1 VAGENDG
8 RCSTTL
14 AAMMALSPGVG
25 ATHTTPHGGGQ
36 LLPMSQLVPSAAAK
50 GKGFGE
56 SQATRFWQLCAGMA
70 IGGASALRAYG
81 KGMGKGGYK
90 GGGYSSGGGYNR
102 SGYSGGG
109 GGGGYGGSRGGGYSG
124 GMSIQERTEMKRSR
138 EADQFFQ
145 FQRQNIL
152 RGEQR
157 FSDEHWRVEEGR
169 LFKQAHVHAGIDF
182 KKYDDIEV
190 KAHGGSRKEIPIES
204 FQEACDRFDLPE
216 DLTANIERCGY
227 NVPTP
232 VQKHSIPAVLDG
244 SDVLVTAQTGSGK
257 TAAFLVPIITAALK
271 AGRKP
276 AKEGAVC
283 PTSVVLSPTRELCQQ
298 ITVEAERLTFRSGAR
313 VCAIYGGADAIPQLR
328 KFAGGIEIVVCTP
341 GRLEDFLQRGVLSME
356 EVKFLALDEADRML
370 DMGFEPQIR
379 EIIENHGMPPAG
391 KGRQTMMFSATFP
404 REIQNLAEDFLD
416 PKYYS
421 ISVGRVG
428 STTSSVSQRFE
439 NLRYGDKFEQLLQ
452 SLQEVEGEDGP
463 AKTIVFANSKFM
475 VDDIQSQLRENR
487 IRCTSM
493 HGGVSQSQRDRALRD
508 LKSGRAHVL
517 VATDVAARGLDLPG
531 IDHVINFDLPLNG
544 EDYVHRVGRTGRIG
558 NKGVATSFV
567 TNTEP
572 ALKDIVRSLKDARK
586 QDKTASEVPQWLE
599 EMAWSSRNSR
609 SASPGRG
616 NFRGSSGRG
625 GYSGYQSRERGSY
638 GGAGGGLPSRWPQ
651 GGGGGYRSSS
661 PRSFREGGFRDGG
674 FRDRDGGSQRGY
686 REGNFRNNGYERD
699 ERSSFPRN
707 AGSSRNSRDGRPSYD
722 DDDIFS
728 SSPPRRGGRRDDY
741 LDHAEYP
748 RRRSVSVDGP

>member
-1 VAGENDG
+1 
-8 RCSTTL
+8 
-14 AAMMALSPGVG
+14 MAL
-25 ATHTTPHGGGQ
+25 
-36 LLPMSQLVPSAAAK
+36 
-50 GKGFGE
+50 
-56 SQATRFWQLCAGMA
+56 
-70 IGGASALRAYG
+70 GGACALRAYG
-81 KGMGKGGYK
+81 KGMGKGGKGGYK
-90 GGGYSSGGGYNR
+90 GGF
-102 SGYSGGG
+102 
-109 GGGGYGGSRGGGYSG
+109 GGGYGGGGFNGGNRSRND
-124 GMSIQERTEMKRSR
+124 IERATEIKRSR

-145 FQRQNIL
+145 FQRRIVQ
-152 RGEQR
+152 RGEMPV
-157 FSDEHWRVEEGR
+157 SNDHWVAEESR
-169 LFKQAHVHAGIDF
+169 LFKQAHVSAGIDF

-190 KAHGGSRKEIPIES
+190 KTHGGSREETPIET
-204 FQEACDRFDLPE
+204 FQEGCDRFSLPDE
-216 DLTANIERCGY
+216 LTANIDRCNY

-276 AKEGAVC
+276 PQEGAVC

-341 GRLEDFLQRGVLSME
+341 GRLEDFLQRGVMSME

-379 EIIENHGMPPAG
+379 EIIENHGMPQAG

-404 REIQNLAEDFLD
+404 KEIQNLAMDFLD

-428 STTSSVSQRFE
+428 STTSSVEQRFE
-439 NLRYGDKFEQLLQ
+439 DMSYGDKFDQLLQ
-452 SLQEVEGEDGP
+452 TLKQVKGQNGP
-463 AKTIVFANSKFM
+463 AKTIVFANSKGM
-475 VDDIQSQLRENR
+475 VDDVTYQLQNNR

-531 IDHVINFDLPLNG
+531 IDHVINYDLPLNG

-567 TNTEP
+567 TRVEP
-572 ALKDIVRSLKDARK
+572 ALQDIVRSLRDARK
-586 QDKTASEVPQWLE
+586 QDKTASEVPGWMQ
-599 EMAWSSRNSR
+599 EMAMNTRGRSQSR
-609 SASPGRG
+609 GRG
-616 NFRGSSGRG
+616 YRG
-625 GYSGYQSRERGSY
+625 GSRESYGGGYGSY
-638 GGAGGGLPSRWPQ
+638 GRSNSYGGS
-651 GGGGGYRSSS
+651 GGYRNSS
-661 PRSFREGGFRDGG
+661 RG
-674 FRDRDGGSQRGY
+674 FRDRDSWD
-686 REGNFRNNGYERD
+686 RD
-699 ERSSFPRN
+699 
-707 AGSSRNSRDGRPSYD
+707 SRDSRDGRDFGRDRDYGRRRSFRD
-722 DDDIFS
+722 DDDVFDGGFRNGFRRSQSTDDDYNYGNGNEYGRRGFS
-728 SSPPRRGGRRDDY
+728 S
-741 LDHAEYP
+741 YP
-748 RRRSVSVDGP
+748 KAVPMNGP